1 MNSIWKNRIKNG
13 LLEMTLNPSTSTD
26 EVREFNIIVLEL
38 CCSVF
43 ETIENVAK
51 FRVSYAKDES
61 AILLD
66 YTVIRAELMNMICLL
81 FSDRGLVNYIKPVID
96 TTVDNK
102 RIISIEKFGKTP
114 QEYYTVIAKRKKLGI
129 FKEIKYLPGVI
140 FSEREV
146 YSNTRDEYNKKFVE
160 YVYHVLITAQQMS
173 IKGF

>member
-26 EVREFNIIVLEL
+26 EVREFNIIMLEL

-102 RIISIEKFGKTP
+102 RIISIEKFGKTSH
-114 QEYYTVIAKRKKLGI
+114 
-129 FKEIKYLPGVI
+129 LPGVI

-160 YVYHVLITAQQMS
+160 YVYHILITAQQMS

>member
-1 MNSIWKNRIKNG
+1 MNSVWKNRIKNG

-51 FRVSYAKDES
+51 FRVSYVKDES

-114 QEYYTVIAKRKKLGI
+114 H
-129 FKEIKYLPGVI
+129 LPGVI

-160 YVYHVLITAQQMS
+160 YVYHILITAQQMS

>member
-114 QEYYTVIAKRKKLGI
+114 H
-129 FKEIKYLPGVI
+129 LPGVI

-160 YVYHVLITAQQMS
+160 YVYHILITAQQMS
-173 IKGF
+173 VKGF

>member
-81 FSDRGLVNYIKPVID
+81 FSDRGLVNYIKSVID

-114 QEYYTVIAKRKKLGI
+114 HL
-129 FKEIKYLPGVI
+129 LGVI

>member
-114 QEYYTVIAKRKKLGI
+114 H
-129 FKEIKYLPGVI
+129 LPGVI

>member
-26 EVREFNIIVLEL
+26 EVRKFNITMLEL
-38 CCSVF
+38 CCSIF

-51 FRVSYAKDES
+51 FRVSYAKDKT

-66 YTVIRAELMNMICLL
+66 YMVIRYELMNMICLL
-81 FSDRGLVNYIKPVID
+81 FSDRDLVNYIEPVID

-114 QEYYTVIAKRKKLGI
+114 R
-129 FKEIKYLPGVI
+129 LPGVI
-140 FSEREV
+140 LSEREV

>member
-51 FRVSYAKDES
+51 FRVSYVKDES
-61 AILLD
+61 QIHLD

-96 TTVDNK
+96 ISVDNK

-114 QEYYTVIAKRKKLGI
+114 H
-129 FKEIKYLPGVI
+129 LPGVI

-146 YSNTRDEYNKKFVE
+146 YSSTRDEYNKKFIE

-173 IKGF
+173 VKGF

>member
-81 FSDRGLVNYIKPVID
+81 FSDRDLVNYIKPVID

-114 QEYYTVIAKRKKLGI
+114 H
-129 FKEIKYLPGVI
+129 LPGVI

-160 YVYHVLITAQQMS
+160 YVYHILITAQQMS
-173 IKGF
+173 VKGF

>member
-26 EVREFNIIVLEL
+26 EVREFNITMLEL

-51 FRVSYAKDES
+51 FRVNYAKDES
-61 AILLD
+61 VILLD
-66 YTVIRAELMNMICLL
+66 YTMIRAELMNMICRL
-81 FSDRGLVNYIKPVID
+81 FSDRDLVNYIKPVID

-102 RIISIEKFGKTP
+102 RIISIERFDKTP
-114 QEYYTVIAKRKKLGI
+114 H
-129 FKEIKYLPGVI
+129 LPGVI

-160 YVYHVLITAQQMS
+160 YVYHILITAQQMS

>member
-81 FSDRGLVNYIKPVID
+81 FSDRDLVNYIKPVID

-114 QEYYTVIAKRKKLGI
+114 H
-129 FKEIKYLPGVI
+129 LPGVI

>member
-26 EVREFNIIVLEL
+26 EVREFNIIMLEL

-51 FRVSYAKDES
+51 FRINYVKDES
-61 AILLD
+61 AVLLD
-66 YTVIRAELMNMICLL
+66 YMVIRAELMNMICLL

-96 TTVDNK
+96 ITVDNK

-114 QEYYTVIAKRKKLGI
+114 H
-129 FKEIKYLPGVI
+129 LPGVI
-140 FSEREV
+140 LSEHEV
-146 YSNTRDEYNKKFVE
+146 YSNTRDEYSKKFVE
-160 YVYHVLITAQQMS
+160 YVYHILITAQQMS

>member
-51 FRVSYAKDES
+51 FRVNYAKDES

-114 QEYYTVIAKRKKLGI
+114 H
-129 FKEIKYLPGVI
+129 LPGVI

>member
-114 QEYYTVIAKRKKLGI
+114 H
-129 FKEIKYLPGVI
+129 LPGVI

-173 IKGF
+173 VKGF

>member
-26 EVREFNIIVLEL
+26 EVRKFNITMLEL
-38 CCSVF
+38 CCSIF
-43 ETIENVAK
+43 ETIENIAK
-51 FRVSYAKDES
+51 FRVSYAKDKT

-66 YTVIRAELMNMICLL
+66 YMVIRAELMNMICLL
-81 FSDRGLVNYIKPVID
+81 FSDRDLVNYIEPVID

-114 QEYYTVIAKRKKLGI
+114 R
-129 FKEIKYLPGVI
+129 LPGVI

>member
-66 YTVIRAELMNMICLL
+66 YMVIRAELMNMICLL

-114 QEYYTVIAKRKKLGI
+114 H
-129 FKEIKYLPGVI
+129 LPGVI

>member
-1 MNSIWKNRIKNG
+1 MNSVWKNRIKNG

-26 EVREFNIIVLEL
+26 EVREFNITMLEL

-51 FRVSYAKDES
+51 FRVNYAKDES
-61 AILLD
+61 VILLD
-66 YTVIRAELMNMICLL
+66 YTMIRAELMNMICRL
-81 FSDRGLVNYIKPVID
+81 FSDRDLVNYIKPVID

-102 RIISIEKFGKTP
+102 RIISIERFDKTP
-114 QEYYTVIAKRKKLGI
+114 H
-129 FKEIKYLPGVI
+129 LPGVI
-140 FSEREV
+140 LSEHEV

>member
-26 EVREFNIIVLEL
+26 EVKEFNITMLEL

-51 FRVSYAKDES
+51 FRVNYAKDES
-61 AILLD
+61 VILLD
-66 YTVIRAELMNMICLL
+66 YTMIRAELMNMICRL
-81 FSDRGLVNYIKPVID
+81 FSDRDLVNYIKPVID

-102 RIISIEKFGKTP
+102 RIISIERFDKTP
-114 QEYYTVIAKRKKLGI
+114 H
-129 FKEIKYLPGVI
+129 LPGVI

-160 YVYHVLITAQQMS
+160 YVYHILITAQQMS

>member
-26 EVREFNIIVLEL
+26 EVREFNITMLEL

-114 QEYYTVIAKRKKLGI
+114 H
-129 FKEIKYLPGVI
+129 LPGVI
-140 FSEREV
+140 FSEHEV
-146 YSNTRDEYNKKFVE
+146 YSNTRDGYSKKFVE

>member
-81 FSDRGLVNYIKPVID
+81 FSDRGLVNYIRPVID

-114 QEYYTVIAKRKKLGI
+114 H
-129 FKEIKYLPGVI
+129 LPGVI